1 MAFTVIV
8 AEFREAVPVAEEMV
22 GFDVAEEEVVRVG
35 RAEMLWL
42 SEDRMIVPLVGF
54 DVLVSG
60 VVDCRVVLRL
70 VLVSRVVGWRVAL
83 ALVLVSRVVGRRVA
97 LARVLAV
104 VELAPPPPVAAEAM
118 VQEVAAPFPSSWQ
131 VRG

>member
-1 MAFTVIV
+1 VAFTVIV

-22 GFDVAEEEVVRVG
+22 GFDVAEEVVRVG
-35 RAEMLWL
+35 RAEMLSL

-60 VVDCRVVLRL
+60 VVDCRVVLAL
-70 VLVSRVVGWRVAL
+70 VLVTRVVGW
-83 ALVLVSRVVGRRVA
+83 RVA

-104 VELAPPPPVAAEAM
+104 VDLAPPPPVDAEAM
-118 VQEVAAPFPSSWQ
+118 VQEVAAPFPSSLQ

>member
-1 MAFTVIV
+1 MIV

-83 ALVLVSRVVGRRVA
+83 A
-97 LARVLAV
+97 RVLAV

>member
-1 MAFTVIV
+1 VIV

-35 RAEMLWL
+35 RAEMLSL

-60 VVDCRVVLRL
+60 VVDCRVVLAL
-70 VLVSRVVGWRVAL
+70 VLVTRVVGW
-83 ALVLVSRVVGRRVA
+83 RVA

-104 VELAPPPPVAAEAM
+104 VDLAPPPPVDAEAM
-118 VQEVAAPFPSSWQ
+118 VQEVAAPFPSSLQ